1 LKNDHTLI
9 GHLRRNL
16 RLKEVAEQFNN
27 DAGKLHGTG
36 HRSATIGFDSRLVI
50 TDL

>member
-1 LKNDHTLI
+1 MVVYVFFNDHTLI

-27 DAGKLHGTG
+27 DAGKLYGVG
-36 HRSATIGFDSRLVI
+36 HYSITIGLILDS
-50 TDL
+50 